1 MTNFPWADQLRLN
14 NDVNWQVKIFHETF
28 MNIMSN
34 FIPNLVKK
42 CVPRDPPWINKSL
55 KSLLKKKNRL
65 YKNYKRHGYKEDDK
79 VRLEVFRGECNEAIE
94 SAKLL
99 YLNNLGKRL
108 NDPDTTPKTTG
119 KLSIEL

>member
-1 MTNFPWADQLRLN
+1 MANFPWADQLRLN
-14 NDVNWQVKIFHETF
+14 SDVNWQVKISHEPF

-55 KSLLKKKNRL
+55 KSLLKKKNKL

-79 VRLEVFRGECNEAIE
+79 GSTHLEVNVTR
-94 SAKLL
+94 LL
-99 YLNNLGKRL
+99 SQSSCC
-108 NDPDTTPKTTG
+108 P
-119 KLSIEL
+119 SIILERD